1 MAICLLNDRSF
12 CVYVIWVLSLF
23 LGMPF
28 YFLGGYYPN
37 SYFSKVGK
45 HLFQTSERE
54 FLEKSL
60 CGYSQPCIQ

>member
-28 YFLGGYYPN
+28 CWLFFWGYYPN

-45 HLFQTSERE
+45 HIYFKLLSVNF
-54 FLEKSL
+54 
-60 CGYSQPCIQ
+60 